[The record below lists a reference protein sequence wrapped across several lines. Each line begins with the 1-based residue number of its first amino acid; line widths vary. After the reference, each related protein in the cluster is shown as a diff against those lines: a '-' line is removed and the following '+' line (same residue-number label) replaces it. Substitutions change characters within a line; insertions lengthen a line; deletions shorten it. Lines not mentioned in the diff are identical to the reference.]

1 MSYKVE
7 MLAFGD
13 KDEIREVTLPEG
25 EATLELI
32 YMHGQNEVQPLYH
45 PSVSMG
51 DVIQFEGQKWI
62 VAAVGFKALSDE
74 QYTAYVA
81 TERRD
86 RGYVYRDL
94 LWPTPN

>member
-32 YMHGQNEVQPLYH
+32 YMHGQNEVQPLDH

-62 VAAVGFKALSDE
+62 VAAVGFKDSLIRQFSF
-74 QYTAYVA
+74 T
-81 TERRD
+81 RD
-86 RGYVYRDL
+86 TLRYHAR
-94 LWPTPN
+94 N

>member
-32 YMHGQNEVQPLYH
+32 YMHGQNEVQPLDH

-62 VAAVGFKALSDE
+62 VAAVGFKFSF
-74 QYTAYVA
+74 T
-81 TERRD
+81 RD
-86 RGYVYRDL
+86 TLRYHAR
-94 LWPTPN
+94 N

>member
-32 YMHGQNEVQPLYH
+32 YMHGQNEVQPLDH

-86 RGYVYRDL
+86 RGHVYRDL
-94 LWPTPN
+94 LWP